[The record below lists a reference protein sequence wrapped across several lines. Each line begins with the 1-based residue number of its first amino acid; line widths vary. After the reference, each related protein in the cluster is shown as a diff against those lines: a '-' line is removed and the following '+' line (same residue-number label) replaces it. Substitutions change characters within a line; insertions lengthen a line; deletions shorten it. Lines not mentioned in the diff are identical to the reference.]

1 MTGTETASRWR
12 ELAAWLREE
21 LAPRP
26 GRTAACARTTVGC
39 TIVVVVAMVFEIP
52 LPAYSAMIVLFLS
65 RNEYIGTLVTAAGG
79 AIAATLGIVL
89 SLLFF
94 MVDASE
100 PALRIPL
107 MAVSTFVGMFLVRTS
122 ALGPIAFLA
131 AFVLVVSQTLIDAI
145 PSTEALTR
153 LVLWLWVVVVFPAT
167 LTALIDLAFG
177 RNPGRVALETGLR
190 LLDSVTA
197 TLLGRP
203 SADAGDRQAE
213 ALELLEVL
221 KHAQMADRR
230 LRGLAEIDRRLIETL
245 LALLTLLGVLPSDT
259 PREIRE
265 WLANVSRECRAALA
279 SKDAPLPTPRT
290 VPAELLRGLNGEV
303 LSVVTAI
310 ADALGRLGADIAR
323 RRTGADAPGASA
335 APAKSSLLVADAWS
349 NPEHARFALKT
360 TIAVMASYFIYTML
374 DWPNIRTAVV
384 TCFFVALGSL
394 GETMHK
400 LTLRIGGA
408 LIGGAAALL
417 SIVYVLPQMTDI
429 GQLALLIA
437 AMSAVSAWVVTS
449 SERLSYLGVQMGFAF
464 FLGVLHDYGPTMELT
479 TARDRIVG
487 ILLGN
492 VLMTIAFSTMWP
504 ISALDRARQL
514 LAQALAALGELVR
527 GATQPLVDARLTA
540 VRTAVQRVVQAR
552 HFVSIAAFET
562 HLLQRVRQRETFE
575 ESAVRSLD
583 RLAAAALVVVA
594 QPNRSDV
601 GDAARLQDERAA
613 AWFSDAARRFAA
625 GEPPPA
631 PVHESELADAPPG
644 PADAVPS
651 LVRPALAARAFLQRE
666 MQHAATATR

>member
-26 GRTAACARTTVGC
+26 GRIAACARSTVGC

-65 RNEYIGTLVTAAGG
+65 RQEYIGTLITAAGG
-79 AIAATLGIVL
+79 TIAATAGVVL

-131 AFVLVVSQTLIDAI
+131 AFVLVISQTLIDAI

-177 RNPGRVALETGLR
+177 RNPGRVALQTGLR

-221 KHAQMADRR
+221 QHAQMADRR

-245 LALLTLLGVLPSDT
+245 LELLTLLGVLPSDT
-259 PREIRE
+259 PRQIRE
-265 WLANVSRECRAALA
+265 WLANLSRECRVALA

-290 VPAELLRGLNGEV
+290 VPAELLRGLNGDV

-323 RRTGADAPGASA
+323 RRTGADAPSASA
-335 APAKSSLLVADAWS
+335 KPTLLVADAWS

-374 DWPNIRTAVV
+374 DWPSIRTAVV

-492 VLMTIAFSTMWP
+492 VLMTIVFSTMWP

-527 GATQPLVDARLTA
+527 SATQPLVDARLTA
-540 VRTAVQRVVQAR
+540 VQTAVQRVVQAR
-552 HFVSIAAFET
+552 HFVSIAGFET

-575 ESAVRSLD
+575 ESAVRTLD
-583 RLAAAALVVVA
+583 RLAAAAFVVAA
-594 QPNRSDV
+594 QPNRSEV

-631 PVHESELADAPPG
+631 PVHESEQADAPPD
-644 PADAVPS
+644 PADAAPS

>member
-1 MTGTETASRWR
+1 
-12 ELAAWLREE
+12 
-21 LAPRP
+21 
-26 GRTAACARTTVGC
+26 V
-39 TIVVVVAMVFEIP
+39 
-52 LPAYSAMIVLFLS
+52 
-65 RNEYIGTLVTAAGG
+65 
-79 AIAATLGIVL
+79 
-89 SLLFF
+89 
-94 MVDASE
+94 
-100 PALRIPL
+100 
-107 MAVSTFVGMFLVRTS
+107 
-122 ALGPIAFLA
+122 
-131 AFVLVVSQTLIDAI
+131 
-145 PSTEALTR
+145 
-153 LVLWLWVVVVFPAT
+153 
-167 LTALIDLAFG
+167 
-177 RNPGRVALETGLR
+177 
-190 LLDSVTA
+190 
-197 TLLGRP
+197 
-203 SADAGDRQAE
+203 
-213 ALELLEVL
+213 
-221 KHAQMADRR
+221 
-230 LRGLAEIDRRLIETL
+230 
-245 LALLTLLGVLPSDT
+245 
-259 PREIRE
+259 
-265 WLANVSRECRAALA
+265 ALA

-303 LSVVTAI
+303 RSVVTAI
-310 ADALGRLGADIAR
+310 ADALGLLGADIAR

-335 APAKSSLLVADAWS
+335 KSTLPVADAWS

-492 VLMTIAFSTMWP
+492 LLMTIVFSTMWP

-527 GATQPLVDARLTA
+527 SATQPLVDARL
-540 VRTAVQRVVQAR
+540 TAVQRVVQAR

-562 HLLQRVRQRETFE
+562 HLFQRARQRETFE

-583 RLAAAALVVVA
+583 RLAAAAFVVAA

-601 GDAARLQDERAA
+601 DDAARVQDERAA

-625 GEPPPA
+625 GEPPAA

-644 PADAVPS
+644 PADAAPS

-666 MQHAATATR
+666 MQHVATATR

>member
-26 GRTAACARTTVGC
+26 GRIAACARSTVGC

-65 RNEYIGTLVTAAGG
+65 REEYIGTLITAAGG
-79 AIAATLGIVL
+79 AIAATAGVVL

-131 AFVLVVSQTLIDAI
+131 AFVLVISQTLIDAI

-177 RNPGRVALETGLR
+177 RNPGRVALQTGLR

-221 KHAQMADRR
+221 QHAQMADRR

-245 LALLTLLGVLPSDT
+245 LELLTLLGALPSDT

-265 WLANVSRECRAALA
+265 WLANVSRECRVALA

-310 ADALGRLGADIAR
+310 ADALGLLGADIAR
-323 RRTGADAPGASA
+323 RRTGADAPSASA
-335 APAKSSLLVADAWS
+335 KPTLLVADAWS

-374 DWPNIRTAVV
+374 DWPSIRTAVV

-437 AMSAVSAWVVTS
+437 AMSAVSAWVTTS

-492 VLMTIAFSTMWP
+492 VLMTIVFSTMWP

-527 GATQPLVDARLTA
+527 SATQPLVDARLTA
-540 VRTAVQRVVQAR
+540 VQTAVQRVVQAR

-562 HLLQRVRQRETFE
+562 HLLQRVRPRETFE
-575 ESAVRSLD
+575 ESAVRTLD
-583 RLAAAALVVVA
+583 RLAAAALVVAA
-594 QPNRSDV
+594 QPNRSDI

-644 PADAVPS
+644 PADAAPS
-651 LVRPALAARAFLQRE
+651 LVRPALAARAFLHRE